1 MEIFHHIYPL
11 TDACRGENIKTYSAI
26 PWSINGIVRF
36 ILMFCHLDECPINM
50 FVNLTSAREVWF
62 WKDEDNHVYVF
73 FYLQLVFK
81 LIFICMFF
89 FHLQLVFKL
98 IIICIFCS
106 NPCFGIF
113 HTICNVALSC
123 RLLDWNKL
131 PYIRP

>member
-62 WKDEDNHVYVF
+62 LKDEDNHVYVF

-81 LIFICMFF
+81 LIFICMLF
-89 FHLQLVFKL
+89 L
-98 IIICIFCS
+98 
-106 NPCFGIF
+106 P
-113 HTICNVALSC
+113 TIGV
-123 RLLDWNKL
+123 
-131 PYIRP
+131 